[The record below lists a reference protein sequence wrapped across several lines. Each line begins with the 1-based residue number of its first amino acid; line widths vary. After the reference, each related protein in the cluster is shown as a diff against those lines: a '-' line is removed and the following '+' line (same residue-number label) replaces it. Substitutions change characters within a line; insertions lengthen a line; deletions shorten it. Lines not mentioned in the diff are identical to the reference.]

1 MTNILNTLSNKR
13 TITALLHNAAVKW
26 GNQPYLYKKTDKG
39 WVADSF
45 NDVEEKSS
53 LIAAF
58 IIGKLKLQRGAKVI
72 LIAEGRPEWIEAED
86 GVMKAGCIS
95 VPLSVKLTIPEIVF
109 RIKHSDAEAVI
120 FSSNTAVKTHEALKE
135 LETKPKLLFLDEQS
149 AFKDSKI
156 KELGYIPN
164 ENVFYFNDAL
174 NIGKN
179 ILEKTPDIVKNS
191 IEQIKEDDICVI
203 SYTSGTSG
211 NPKGVMLMHKNYA
224 TNAEVARRLFA
235 FEDRYLSTLVILPTD
250 HAFAHSVILYHSLLC
265 GDSVYFTD
273 ARKGNAS
280 MLKNFPVNLQEIN
293 PKFLLL
299 VPAILKSFQ
308 KKITSQI
315 KQKPV
320 FIQKMFNAGI
330 NARIQML
337 GDGYHE
343 VPLSAKIKNVIPYK
357 LANVL
362 IFKKIRKILG
372 NVEFIVVGGAALDK
386 NIQLYFNAL
395 GITVLQGYGM
405 TETGPV
411 ISSCTHTLPKSNKYG
426 TVGKTAP
433 LVECKIIKED
443 GSEAKCKERGDICV
457 AGDSVMKGYYKN
469 EEATRE
475 SLSNGMMNTGDVG
488 FMDEDGFITVVG
500 RSKAILVS
508 SEGEKHSPEEIETEI
523 LNDSKYINQIILS
536 NNENPYTIALV
547 TLDEEAIKD
556 LIKKNKINS
565 AEALYPVITSDFNTY
580 TKHTKTN
587 VMWQPAHF
595 IITGTEW
602 TEKDGF
608 INSTM
613 KIVRNKIKDTF
624 ENRMQTAFTD
634 KEKAN
639 EENIKILK
647 ELFFK

>member
-1 MTNILNTLSNKR
+1 MSNMLNTLSNKR

-26 GNQPYLYKKTDKG
+26 GDQPYMYKKTDKG

-45 NDVEEKSS
+45 KDVDEKSS

-58 IIGKLKLQRGAKVI
+58 IIGKLKLQRESKII
-72 LIAEGRPEWIEAED
+72 LIAEGRPEWVEAED
-86 GVMKAGCIS
+86 GIMKAGCIS

-109 RIKHSDAEAVI
+109 RIQHSDAEAVI
-120 FSSNTAVKTHEALKE
+120 FSSNTAVKTHEALKQ
-135 LETKPKLLFLDEQS
+135 LDVKPKLLFLDEQS
-149 AFKDSKI
+149 AFKDAKI
-156 KELGYIPN
+156 KELGYTN
-164 ENVFYFNDAL
+164 GENVFYFDDAL
-174 NIGKN
+174 SIGRS
-179 ILEKTPDIVKNS
+179 ILEQNPNLVNDS
-191 IEQIKEDDICVI
+191 IEQITENDICVI

-211 NPKGVMLMHKNYA
+211 NPKGVMLMHKNYT
-224 TNAEVARRLFA
+224 TNAQVAKNLFN
-235 FEDRYLSTLVILPTD
+235 FEERSLSTLVILPTD
-250 HAFAHSVILYHSLLC
+250 HAFAHSVLLYHSLLC
-265 GDSVYFTD
+265 GDSIYFTD

-280 MLKNFPVNLQEIN
+280 MLKNFPINLQEVN

-315 KQKPV
+315 KQKPAI
-320 FIQKMFNAGI
+320 IQYMFEKGINAGI
-330 NARIQML
+330 KLL
-337 GDGYHE
+337 GDGYHD
-343 VPLSAKIKNVIPYK
+343 VPLSTKIMNYIPYK
-357 LANVL
+357 IADAL

-372 NVEFIVVGGAALDK
+372 NVDFIVVGGAALDK
-386 NIQLYFNAL
+386 NMQLYFNAL

-411 ISSCTHTLPKSNKYG
+411 ISACTHLIPKSNKFG
-426 TVGKTAP
+426 TVGKVAP

-443 GSEAKCKERGDICV
+443 GSEAQCGERGDICV
-457 AGDSVMKGYYKN
+457 LGDSVMKGYYKN

-475 SLSNGMMNTGDVG
+475 ALINGMMNTGDVG

-523 LNDSKYINQIILS
+523 QNESNYINQIILS

-547 TLDEEAIKD
+547 TIDEEAVKQT
-556 LIKKNKINS
+556 IKKNKITQP
-565 AEALYPVITSDFNTY
+565 EDLYSIVEKDFHSY
-580 TKHTKTN
+580 TANTKTN

-602 TEKDGF
+602 TEKEGF

-613 KIVRNKIKDTF
+613 KIVRNKIKEAFD
-624 ENRMQTAFTD
+624 ERMQTAFTD
-634 KEKAN
+634 KNKAK
-639 EENIKILK
+639 EENVGVLK
-647 ELFFK
+647 ELFF